1 MKDLIIVT
9 GFNVYPKEV
18 EEAIARH
25 PKVADVAV
33 VGVRDDRTGEAVEA
47 WVAPRAGE
55 QLGEQEI
62 LDFLHGYL
70 ARFKW
75 PKEVRIVEEVPR
87 NTTGKLLR
95 RAFRNDDV
103 LGRSEEQTA

>member
-1 MKDLIIVT
+1 
-9 GFNVYPKEV
+9 
-18 EEAIARH
+18 
-25 PKVADVAV
+25 KVADVAV
-33 VGVRDDRTGEAVEA
+33 VGVRDERTGEAVEA

-95 RAFRNDDV
+95 RAFRSDDV
-103 LGRSEEQTA
+103 LGRSGESCTVWAGAGHGSTRRWSCWRPRPCTPV